1 MKIQLNV
8 IRVQFEV
15 NFCALEFYQIF
26 SINDAFR
33 CANSLCCSLKDVC
46 KMVKALKALLG
57 HKTVS
62 LKLLHGGVQ

>member
-15 NFCALEFYQIF
+15 NFCAFQIF

-46 KMVKALKALLG
+46 KMEKALKALLG

>member
-1 MKIQLNV
+1 MPFV
-8 IRVQFEV
+8 VQ
-15 NFCALEFYQIF
+15 IP
-26 SINDAFR
+26 
-33 CANSLCCSLKDVC
+33 LCCSLKDVC